1 MTVAQLNVK
10 LGVDGI
16 GQVKSALSQTKVAL
30 QQTAAAAS
38 SMGTALGGIVIAG
51 GVAGFGM
58 LGKSAFDAAVSFE
71 SLTSRLTAIT
81 GSGQK
86 AAQVLDMV
94 RKVAG
99 PSPFTFSQL
108 ADLAVGLEAAGV
120 ETNAMLPRLAN
131 LGAAFGAD
139 EEKLKSLLNMVQK
152 FKAGMLPDTEQLS
165 MFGMSRSDFAKR
177 GIKFDTGGGLEQG
190 QEMKVFEAFINIID
204 TKYSGMLK
212 KLENDTATKVAS
224 LADAWESGLRV
235 IGQKMITILTPYI
248 KYATDFIGRMI
259 DSNVLADLTEKFFKP
274 MTEFTQGFTDGNV
287 QKSVDKLLASILA
300 VGASIPEIISA
311 TFKNIGTMLQNF
323 IENLNA
329 SFGRLNPAQAAQG
342 HMLIDQMKTAYIYGQ
357 ISKKQLDESR
367 AAIERQYGFK
377 ATGDIMQGVDF
388 GKPFV
393 DTKTFAEQ
401 ILAKM
406 QGAKAPESGGVP
418 EPFGPY
424 FKPGEEPG
432 GMGAG
437 NAGGEKT
444 DDILR
449 NIAKN
454 TAVSA
459 DALTLRRQTL
469 GGGPIGQLG
478 LTAAEVGA
486 AGRTVG
492 TFGNGLIPAGTDL
505 ERAVRRTI
513 RDEGRR
519 NGVPGYMRR
528 F

>member
-1 MTVAQLNVK
+1 
-10 LGVDGI
+10 
-16 GQVKSALSQTKVAL
+16 
-30 QQTAAAAS
+30 
-38 SMGTALGGIVIAG
+38 
-51 GVAGFGM
+51 
-58 LGKSAFDAAVSFE
+58 
-71 SLTSRLTAIT
+71 
-81 GSGQK
+81 
-86 AAQVLDMV
+86 
-94 RKVAG
+94 
-99 PSPFTFSQL
+99 
-108 ADLAVGLEAAGV
+108 
-120 ETNAMLPRLAN
+120 
-131 LGAAFGAD
+131 
-139 EEKLKSLLNMVQK
+139 
-152 FKAGMLPDTEQLS
+152 
-165 MFGMSRSDFAKR
+165 
-177 GIKFDTGGGLEQG
+177 
-190 QEMKVFEAFINIID
+190 
-204 TKYSGMLK
+204 
-212 KLENDTATKVAS
+212 
-224 LADAWESGLRV
+224 
-235 IGQKMITILTPYI
+235 
-248 KYATDFIGRMI
+248 
-259 DSNVLADLTEKFFKP
+259 
-274 MTEFTQGFTDGNV
+274 
-287 QKSVDKLLASILA
+287 
-300 VGASIPEIISA
+300 
-311 TFKNIGTMLQNF
+311 
-323 IENLNA
+323 
-329 SFGRLNPAQAAQG
+329 
-342 HMLIDQMKTAYIYGQ
+342 MKTAYIYGR